1 MKKKLKRG
9 FTLVE
14 LMIVVAIVGVLA
26 ALAIYGVRK
35 YIANAKTAE
44 ARNSLGQISKD
55 ASSAYARE
63 GMAGTV
69 LTLGSVANIS
79 NKLCAKATSPVPA
92 TKGSIQGQKYQSS
105 PAEWAYDQKTAG
117 KGFACLK
124 FSVSGPQHFLYRYKT
139 STTNVANAGKVNATF
154 DAVAQGDLDGD
165 GVLSEIKLSGKI
177 VQAGKGSVLVV
188 APAITE
194 TNPEE

>member
-1 MKKKLKRG
+1 MRARG
-9 FTLVE
+9 FSLVE
-14 LMIVVAIVGVLA
+14 LMVTVGIAGVLA
-26 ALAIYGVRK
+26 TTATHGVRK
-35 YIANAKTAE
+35 YVLASRAAE
-44 ARNSLGQISKD
+44 ARNNVGQMAKD
-55 ASSAYARE
+55 ASTAYARE
-63 GMAGTV
+63 SMAGTV
-69 LTLGSVANIS
+69 L
-79 NKLCAKATSPVPA
+79 A
-92 TKGSIQGQKYQSS
+92 TKSKVQSQSRLCVTATRTVPQNAKSIKGQKYQSS